1 MRRLIINAD
10 DFGLTPGVNRGILQ
24 THTEGVVT
32 STTLMACSGAFGDA
46 VRLAQVK
53 PGARSFSVGCHVVL
67 VDGEPILPREK
78 VQTLLSNR
86 NEDGKV
92 CFRNS
97 LMGFASEA
105 IRGRLHDGEIE
116 AEAAAQFQKI
126 RAAGIKISHFD
137 AHKHA
142 HLFPSVLK
150 PILKAARDSGIR
162 ALRNPFAPIKP
173 LAFAHLARRPHLWK
187 RYSEVRVLRGLA
199 ERFRQLVREYD
210 MATTDGSFG
219 IVVTGALDQKL
230 FDAIIGCVP
239 EGTWELCCHPGY
251 NDADLDKI
259 RTRLHESRRKELN
272 VLTSPESRAT
282 IEKHG
287 IELISY
293 WDLQ

>member
-10 DFGLTPGVNRGILQ
+10 DFGLTPGVNRGIMQ

-32 STTLMACSGAFGDA
+32 STTLMACSNAFGNA
-46 VRLAQVK
+46 VGMAK
-53 PGARSFSVGCHVVL
+53 AGSDARSFSVGCHVVL
-67 VDGEPILPREK
+67 VDGEPILSPEK
-78 VQTLLSNR
+78 VRTLVTSR
-86 NEDGKV
+86 DGEGTL
-92 CFRNS
+92 CFRDS
-97 LMGFASEA
+97 LTSFAAEA
-105 IRGRLHDGEIE
+105 IRGRLDAAQIE
-116 AEAAAQFQKI
+116 AEVAAQFQEI
-126 RAAGIKISHFD
+126 RAAGICISHFD

-150 PILKAARDSGIR
+150 PMLKAARDFGIR

-173 LAFAHLARRPHLWK
+173 LAFAHLLRRPHLWK
-187 RYSEVRVLRGLA
+187 RYSEVSVLRGFA
-199 ERFRQLVREYD
+199 QRFRQLVREHD
-210 MATTDGSFG
+210 MFTTDGSFG

-251 NDADLDKI
+251 SDADLDKV
-259 RTRLHESRRKELN
+259 RTRLHESRRHELN
-272 VLTSPESRAT
+272 VLTSAESRAT